1 MTRWESRLQ
10 SVHAIRY
17 QASEVREA
25 LLEARQT
32 INDPVAKVEAQALA
46 EEVGSFR
53 FLICCVVC
61 CEILT
66 MTNTVNK
73 LLQSTSMQLDIAVN
87 LISNAKASLTSY
99 RETGFS
105 EAQTT
110 AKSICEEMNVEA
122 VLKEKRLR
130 NSKRHFSYEAPDEP
144 VTDALKN
151 LEVNYFNIVVDSA
164 VASMIERFETLNQAK
179 TKYGVLL
186 NFSTASEMSSESLKA
201 HCMEVEEPSEKTVT
215 SVEWIWHTK
224 LRIYLICHQI
234 R

>member
-1 MTRWESRLQ
+1 
-10 SVHAIRY
+10 
-17 QASEVREA
+17 
-25 LLEARQT
+25 
-32 INDPVAKVEAQALA
+32 
-46 EEVGSFR
+46 
-53 FLICCVVC
+53 
-61 CEILT
+61 
-66 MTNTVNK
+66 
-73 LLQSTSMQLDIAVN
+73 
-87 LISNAKASLTSY
+87 
-99 RETGFS
+99 
-105 EAQTT
+105 
-110 AKSICEEMNVEA
+110 MNVEA

-130 NSKRHFSYEAPDEP
+130 NSMRHFSYEAPDEP

-164 VASMIERFETLNQAK
+164 VASMIERFETLNQVK

-224 LRIYLICHQI
+224 FRIYLICHQI

>member
-61 CEILT
+61 CGILT

-73 LLQSTSMQLDIAVN
+73 LLQSASMQLDIAVN

-99 RETGFS
+99 WETGFS

-110 AKSICEEMNVEA
+110 A
-122 VLKEKRLR
+122 
-130 NSKRHFSYEAPDEP
+130 
-144 VTDALKN
+144 
-151 LEVNYFNIVVDSA
+151 
-164 VASMIERFETLNQAK
+164 
-179 TKYGVLL
+179 
-186 NFSTASEMSSESLKA
+186 
-201 HCMEVEEPSEKTVT
+201 
-215 SVEWIWHTK
+215 
-224 LRIYLICHQI
+224 
-234 R
+234 